1 MNGLEKIRL
10 FLLDIDGTV
19 CLEDHLIPGADR
31 FLSQIRRNGGEF
43 VFITNNTTR
52 SVSDYIALFERLGV
66 PTGPENFLTAS
77 LATADVLKGKY
88 AQETI
93 YVLGTESLMGE
104 LRQQGLRVTCDPEDP
119 TIACV
124 LASYDNQLTY
134 QKLTDVSR
142 LLTLRKDLGYMA
154 TNPDLVCPV
163 DFGFV
168 PDCGAICEMLEHA
181 VKRRPIYIGKPST
194 CMVDM
199 AIRRSRFEKEQAL
212 IVGDRL
218 YTDIACANLSGVSA
232 ALVLSGEST
241 RQELQESQYFAD
253 FVFPS
258 VAELGDIWEKSR
270 EILTA
275 G

>member
-1 MNGLEKIRL
+1 MDWKKIRL

-19 CLEDHLIPGADR
+19 CLGDHLIPGADR

-258 VAELGDIWEKSR
+258 GAELGEVWVKNR
-270 EILTA
+270 EIL
-275 G
+275 